1 MVVTVENLKT
11 RLADMINERED
22 LSAMHNSDANV
33 KEHLIERVH
42 ELEKVNMEKGTE
54 LLFIRRTMQSIADE
68 KDSLERKAE
77 SAVRDLSE
85 VSGLAKKKIK
95 VLKDH
100 SNKLTE
106 ENRVLLQAMDGLRAY
121 FINSNANY

>member
-1 MVVTVENLKT
+1 MVTVENLKT

-100 SNKLTE
+100 ANKLTE

>member
-100 SNKLTE
+100 ANKLTE